1 MRALPCSV
9 ILLSV
14 CGLALACGRD
24 TTEPA
29 AGALKLTIS
38 TTGGDLDP
46 DGYTVTVDAGS
57 PVVVPTNGTLSIPDL
72 SPGQH
77 TVTLAGLALNCVLGT
92 PGPLEVTLSGP
103 EGASARFEVTCSSV
117 YTLAYQGPAGVEL
130 TDAAGT
136 VHRTLVPEGRPFA
149 WSPDGRL
156 LAVSKGKAVW
166 LASLDDGSL
175 SPFITDTSTG
185 GLSSGYAGFTAGTW
199 SPNGRELLLETPQP
213 FFSNSYPQ
221 YLVRFPL
228 DHSYSP
234 QSVFSAPAATGCS
247 SGAPAGGLKGVT
259 WPDWS
264 PDGNQI
270 VANACSRTYVLS
282 PDGTSTRFL
291 VDGRHP
297 DWSPDGSA
305 IVYVVGPLPPPA
317 YGAYY
322 GAALH
327 LIHPDGSN
335 HRQLTAPAVN
345 KTDEDPAWSPDG
357 SKVAFV
363 RLGLA
368 PDTSI
373 TSVQAYVVDRD
384 GSNERQLAVLPGN
397 SSLVHPS
404 WSPDGLHLA
413 YSGSPGTYVVNVDGS
428 GFRLVSD
435 AQASVPAQWRP

>member
-9 ILLSV
+9 ILLSA
-14 CGLALACGRD
+14 CGFALACGRD
-24 TTEPA
+24 TTEPV
-29 AGALKLTIS
+29 AGALELTIS

-46 DGYTVTVDAGS
+46 DGYTVTVDTGT
-57 PVVVPTNGTLSIPDL
+57 PVAAPTNGTVSIPNL
-72 SPGQH
+72 TPGVH
-77 TVTLAGLALNCVLGT
+77 SVTLAGLATNCALT
-92 PGPLEVTLSGP
+92 SPAPLEVMVPGA
-103 EGASARFEVTCSSV
+103 EGAVATVEISCTVV
-117 YTLAYQGPAGVEL
+117 YTLAYQGASGVEL

-136 VHRTLVPEGRPFA
+136 VHRTLVPEGRPLA

-185 GLSSGYAGFTAGTW
+185 GLSDGYVGFTAGTW
-199 SPNGRELLLETPQP
+199 SPDGRELLLETPQP
-213 FFSNSYPQ
+213 YFSNSYPQ

-234 QSVFSAPAATGCS
+234 QSVFSAPLGTSCEG
-247 SGAPAGGLKGVT
+247 GGLRGAT

-270 VANACSRTYVLS
+270 VANACSRVYVLS
-282 PDGTSTRFL
+282 PDGNTQRLL
-291 VDGRHP
+291 VDGREP

-305 IVYVVGPLPPPA
+305 IVYVAGLYLFYDAPL
-317 YGAYY
+317 
-322 GAALH
+322 H
-327 LIHPDGSN
+327 WIHPDGSN
-335 HRQLTAPAVN
+335 DRQLTTPAVN
-345 KTDEDPAWSPDG
+345 ETDEDPAWSPDG

-368 PDTSI
+368 PDSSI
-373 TSVQAYVVDRD
+373 TSVHAYVVDRD
-384 GSNERQLAVLPGN
+384 GTNERHLAVLPGN
-397 SSLVHPS
+397 SRLVHPS

-413 YSGSPGTYVVNVDGS
+413 YSGSPGTHVVNVDGS

-435 AQASVPAQWRP
+435 AQASVPALWRP